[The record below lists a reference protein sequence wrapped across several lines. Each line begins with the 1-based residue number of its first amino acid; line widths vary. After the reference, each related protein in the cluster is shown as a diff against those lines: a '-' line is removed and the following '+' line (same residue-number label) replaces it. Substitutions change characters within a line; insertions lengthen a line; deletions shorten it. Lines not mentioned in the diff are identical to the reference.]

1 MTEEMTKCPVAIT
14 VSLIGSKWRVF
25 VLRDLMSGPKR
36 FGELRR
42 SIAGISHKVLAD
54 NLRNME
60 NDGLIARVV
69 LESRP
74 ARIEYRLT
82 DLGETM
88 RPILQQLEIWGKW
101 YKDNFNKANP
111 TNPV

>member
-69 LESRP
+69 FESRP
-74 ARIEYRLT
+74 AHIEYRLT

-101 YKDNFNKANP
+101 YKDNFNK
-111 TNPV
+111 TNPI